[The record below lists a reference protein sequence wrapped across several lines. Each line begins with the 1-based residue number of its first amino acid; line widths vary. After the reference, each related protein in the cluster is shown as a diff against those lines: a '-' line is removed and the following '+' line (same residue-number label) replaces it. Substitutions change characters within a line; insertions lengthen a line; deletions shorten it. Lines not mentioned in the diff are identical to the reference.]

1 MFKLDSKSYDIIKKA
16 EYILYEN
23 KKIVITKHYN
33 KYARHKYFEDIWGC
47 FWMLLC
53 GIGMILIFPISLI
66 LKLIDFIPK
75 IYIKD
80 DE

>member
-33 KYARHKYFEDIWGC
+33 KYARHKYF
-47 FWMLLC
+47 
-53 GIGMILIFPISLI
+53 
-66 LKLIDFIPK
+66 
-75 IYIKD
+75 
-80 DE
+80 